1 MSFEL
6 QTTSDQTMVLRINI
20 LSKNKYIENMQDF
33 EKKRMQ
39 KPLFTHKHEPSMLRN
54 HYFVQ
59 VVNYIVM

>member
-1 MSFEL
+1 
-6 QTTSDQTMVLRINI
+6 
-20 LSKNKYIENMQDF
+20 MQDF